1 MEELKIYSWD
11 IEQLRTLASL
21 AAFQPEMRNSIINV
35 GKKILDG
42 IEPSD
47 KKTTLQSGEKVNIN
61 DYRENSLVVTMEDLE
76 NMKFIDRMMILLG
89 IESGYVKIAGSSDSM
104 VPPQYIIKMSD
115 PVNAGSKAPAVNQ

>member
-21 AAFQPEMRNSIINV
+21 AEFQPEMRNSIINV

-47 KKTTLQSGEKVNIN
+47 KKTTLQSGERVNIN

-76 NMKFIDRMMILLG
+76 NMKFIDRMMMLLG
-89 IESGYVKIAGSSDSM
+89 IESG
-104 VPPQYIIKMSD
+104 
-115 PVNAGSKAPAVNQ
+115 